1 MAVERGRLS
10 FPGSAGVLSRPVPMN
25 LFATWEIDGSSPSCV
40 PRLCTLTLKKLVVL
54 KELDKELISV
64 VIAVKMQGSKR
75 ILRSHEIVLPPS
87 GHVETELAL
96 TFSLQYPHFLK
107 REGNKLQIMLQRRK
121 RYKNRTILGYK
132 TLAVG
137 SINMAEVMQHPSE
150 GGQVLSLFSN
160 IKETTAKVAE
170 IWIFSLSSQPIDHE
184 DSTMQPSQK
193 IKSTD
198 NYSEEEYESFSSEQE
213 ASDDAV
219 HGQDLDDD
227 EYELGK
233 PKKQRRSIVRT
244 TSITRQQNFKQKVVA
259 LLRRFKVSDEV
270 LDSEQDPAEHVPE
283 VEEDLDLLY
292 DTLDID
298 NPSDSGPEMEDDDSV
313 LSTPKPKL
321 KPYFEGLSHSS
332 SQTEIG
338 SIHSIRSQREP
349 SSPVEV
355 PGKTTSLGSKHPGDS
370 ISDTVSYE
378 PSQQDSQE
386 AELSTLDVFI
396 EKLPPTGKITKTESL
411 IIPSTSRPEGK
422 QTGRRGRSTSLK
434 ERQPARPQNERAN
447 SLDNERSP
455 DTRHHLQI
463 PRKTVYDQLN
473 HILIS
478 DDQLPENIILVN
490 TSDWQGQFLSDVLQK
505 HTLPVVCTCSSADV
519 QAAFST
525 IVSRIQRYCNCNS
538 QPPNPIKI
546 AVAGAQNYLSAV
558 LRLFVEQLS
567 HKTPDWLSYMRFLI
581 IPLGSH
587 PVAKYLGS
595 VDYRYNNFFQ
605 DLAWRDL
612 FNKLEAQTTALMK
625 NRPRSSFPLLGQS
638 LGAELMG
645 LQVDY
650 WIAAQPMEKK
660 RDPEKKDPSTAK
672 NTLKCTF
679 RSLQVSR
686 LPTSGE
692 TTSTPTM
699 SMTVVT
705 KEKNK
710 KDYVYFENSSS
721 NPYLI
726 RRIEELNKTANGN
739 VEAKVVCFY
748 RRRDISSTLIVL
760 ADKHAREM
768 EEEMENPEMVDL
780 PEKQKHQLRHR
791 ELFLSRQL
799 ESLPATH
806 IRGKCSVTLL
816 NETESLKSYL
826 EREDFFFYSLVY
838 DPQQKTLLADKGE
851 IRVGNRYQAD
861 ITDLLKEG
869 EEDGRDQSKL
879 ETKVWEAFN
888 PLIDKQIDQFL
899 VVARSVGTFARAL
912 DCSSSVRQPS
922 LHMSAAAASRDITLF
937 HAMDTLHR
945 NVYDI
950 SKAIS
955 ALVPQGGPVL
965 CRDEMEEW
973 SASEAN
979 LFEEALE
986 KYGKDF
992 TDIQQDF
999 LPWKSLTSIIE
1010 YYYMWK
1016 TTDRYVQQ
1024 KRLKAAEAES
1034 KLKQVY
1040 IPNYNKPNPNQIN
1053 VNNVKPGVVNG
1064 TGGQAQN
1071 TGAGRACESC
1081 YTTQSYQWYSWGPPN
1096 MQCRL
1101 CASCWTYWKKYGGL
1115 KMPTRL
1121 DGERPGPN
1129 RNNMSLHGV
1138 PVRNSGSPKFAMKT
1152 RQAFYLHTTKLT
1164 RIARRLCRE
1173 ILRPWYAAR
1182 HPHLPINSAAIK
1194 AECTARLPEASEN
1207 PLLLKQ
1213 VVRKPLEAVLRYL
1226 ESHPCPPKPDPVK
1239 SLSSSL
1245 NNLTPAK
1252 FTPVINN
1259 GSPTILGKRSYE
1271 QHNGMDG
1278 NVKKR
1283 LLMPSRGLPNHGQT
1297 RQMGPSRN
1305 LLLNGKSYPTKVRLI
1320 RGGSMPPVKRRRM
1333 NWIDAPDDV
1342 FYMATEETRK
1352 IRKLLSSSEAKR
1364 AARRPYKPIILQ
1376 PVQAIQLRQPM
1387 NDEPIIIED

>member
-1 MAVERGRLS
+1 GLYDE
-10 FPGSAGVLSRPVPMN
+10 
-25 LFATWEIDGSSPSCV
+25 
-40 PRLCTLTLKKLVVL
+40 
-54 KELDKELISV
+54 
-64 VIAVKMQGSKR
+64 
-75 ILRSHEIVLPPS
+75 
-87 GHVETELAL
+87 
-96 TFSLQYPHFLK
+96 
-107 REGNKLQIMLQRRK
+107 
-121 RYKNRTILGYK
+121 
-132 TLAVG
+132 
-137 SINMAEVMQHPSE
+137 
-150 GGQVLSLFSN
+150 
-160 IKETTAKVAE
+160 AE
-170 IWIFSLSSQPIDHE
+170 IF
-184 DSTMQPSQK
+184 
-193 IKSTD
+193 
-198 NYSEEEYESFSSEQE
+198 F
-213 ASDDAV
+213 
-219 HGQDLDDD
+219 
-227 EYELGK
+227 
-233 PKKQRRSIVRT
+233 
-244 TSITRQQNFKQKVVA
+244 
-259 LLRRFKVSDEV
+259 LL
-270 LDSEQDPAEHVPE
+270 L
-283 VEEDLDLLY
+283 
-292 DTLDID
+292 
-298 NPSDSGPEMEDDDSV
+298 
-313 LSTPKPKL
+313 
-321 KPYFEGLSHSS
+321 
-332 SQTEIG
+332 
-338 SIHSIRSQREP
+338 
-349 SSPVEV
+349 
-355 PGKTTSLGSKHPGDS
+355 
-370 ISDTVSYE
+370 
-378 PSQQDSQE
+378 
-386 AELSTLDVFI
+386 
-396 EKLPPTGKITKTESL
+396 
-411 IIPSTSRPEGK
+411 
-422 QTGRRGRSTSLK
+422 
-434 ERQPARPQNERAN
+434 
-447 SLDNERSP
+447 
-455 DTRHHLQI
+455 
-463 PRKTVYDQLN
+463 
-473 HILIS
+473 
-478 DDQLPENIILVN
+478 
-490 TSDWQGQFLSDVLQK
+490 
-505 HTLPVVCTCSSADV
+505 
-519 QAAFST
+519 
-525 IVSRIQRYCNCNS
+525 
-538 QPPNPIKI
+538 
-546 AVAGAQNYLSAV
+546 
-558 LRLFVEQLS
+558 
-567 HKTPDWLSYMRFLI
+567 
-581 IPLGSH
+581 
-587 PVAKYLGS
+587 
-595 VDYRYNNFFQ
+595 
-605 DLAWRDL
+605 
-612 FNKLEAQTTALMK
+612 
-625 NRPRSSFPLLGQS
+625 
-638 LGAELMG
+638 
-645 LQVDY
+645 
-650 WIAAQPMEKK
+650 
-660 RDPEKKDPSTAK
+660 
-672 NTLKCTF
+672 
-679 RSLQVSR
+679 
-686 LPTSGE
+686 
-692 TTSTPTM
+692 
-699 SMTVVT
+699 
-705 KEKNK
+705 
-710 KDYVYFENSSS
+710 DYVYFENSSS

-760 ADKHAREM
+760 ADKHANLVKQAGRNDSKKGEM

-869 EEDGRDQSKL
+869 EDDGRDQSKL

-888 PLIDKQIDQFL
+888 PLVDKQIDQFL

-937 HAMDTLHR
+937 HAMDTLHK

-1024 KRLKAAEAES
+1024 VRVRITS
-1034 KLKQVY
+1034 F
-1040 IPNYNKPNPNQIN
+1040 IPREPNPNQIN

-1064 TGGQAQN
+1064 TGVQAQN

-1129 RNNMSLHGV
+1129 RNNLSPHGV

-1164 RIARRLCRE
+1164 RIARRLCRD
-1173 ILRPWYAAR
+1173 ILRPWHAAR
-1182 HPHLPINSAAIK
+1182 HPYLPINSAAIK

-1226 ESHPCPPKPDPVK
+1226 ESHPCPPKPDPAK

-1278 NVKKR
+1278 NMKKR
-1283 LLMPSRGLPNHGQT
+1283 LLMPSRGKTLKL
-1297 RQMGPSRN
+1297 RSGPSRN

-1364 AARRPYKPIILQ
+1364 AARRPYKPIILR
-1376 PVQAIQLRQPM
+1376 PIQAVQLRQPM

>member
-1 MAVERGRLS
+1 MW
-10 FPGSAGVLSRPVPMN
+10 VL
-25 LFATWEIDGSSPSCV
+25 
-40 PRLCTLTLKKLVVL
+40 
-54 KELDKELISV
+54 
-64 VIAVKMQGSKR
+64 
-75 ILRSHEIVLPPS
+75 
-87 GHVETELAL
+87 
-96 TFSLQYPHFLK
+96 
-107 REGNKLQIMLQRRK
+107 
-121 RYKNRTILGYK
+121 
-132 TLAVG
+132 
-137 SINMAEVMQHPSE
+137 
-150 GGQVLSLFSN
+150 
-160 IKETTAKVAE
+160 
-170 IWIFSLSSQPIDHE
+170 
-184 DSTMQPSQK
+184 
-193 IKSTD
+193 
-198 NYSEEEYESFSSEQE
+198 
-213 ASDDAV
+213 
-219 HGQDLDDD
+219 
-227 EYELGK
+227 
-233 PKKQRRSIVRT
+233 
-244 TSITRQQNFKQKVVA
+244 
-259 LLRRFKVSDEV
+259 
-270 LDSEQDPAEHVPE
+270 
-283 VEEDLDLLY
+283 LLY
-292 DTLDID
+292 D
-298 NPSDSGPEMEDDDSV
+298 S
-313 LSTPKPKL
+313 
-321 KPYFEGLSHSS
+321 
-332 SQTEIG
+332 
-338 SIHSIRSQREP
+338 
-349 SSPVEV
+349 
-355 PGKTTSLGSKHPGDS
+355 
-370 ISDTVSYE
+370 
-378 PSQQDSQE
+378 
-386 AELSTLDVFI
+386 
-396 EKLPPTGKITKTESL
+396 TGKGKSYIWSLSEGDDVCDGPCLGKSQITVTCM
-411 IIPSTSRPEGK
+411 
-422 QTGRRGRSTSLK
+422 
-434 ERQPARPQNERAN
+434 
-447 SLDNERSP
+447 
-455 DTRHHLQI
+455 
-463 PRKTVYDQLN
+463 
-473 HILIS
+473 S
-478 DDQLPENIILVN
+478 DAIND
-490 TSDWQGQFLSDVLQK
+490 D
-505 HTLPVVCTCSSADV
+505 
-519 QAAFST
+519 
-525 IVSRIQRYCNCNS
+525 R
-538 QPPNPIKI
+538 
-546 AVAGAQNYLSAV
+546 
-558 LRLFVEQLS
+558 
-567 HKTPDWLSYMRFLI
+567 
-581 IPLGSH
+581 
-587 PVAKYLGS
+587 
-595 VDYRYNNFFQ
+595 
-605 DLAWRDL
+605 
-612 FNKLEAQTTALMK
+612 
-625 NRPRSSFPLLGQS
+625 
-638 LGAELMG
+638 
-645 LQVDY
+645 
-650 WIAAQPMEKK
+650 
-660 RDPEKKDPSTAK
+660 
-672 NTLKCTF
+672 
-679 RSLQVSR
+679 
-686 LPTSGE
+686 
-692 TTSTPTM
+692 
-699 SMTVVT
+699 
-705 KEKNK
+705 
-710 KDYVYFENSSS
+710 DYVYFENSSS

-869 EEDGRDQSKL
+869 EDDGRDQSKL

-888 PLIDKQIDQFL
+888 PLVDKQIDQFL
-899 VVARSVGTFARAL
+899 VVARYEIRSTGLVVSDAEMMNCRPLQSHEPSKVFTVTNHIWREWSLAQNEHQAVQSCNWEMESAHLRKPQLSLHTKLILWLISCRSVGTFARAL

-937 HAMDTLHR
+937 HAMDTLHK

-1064 TGGQAQN
+1064 TGVQAQN
-1071 TGAGRACESC
+1071 AGAGRACESC

-1129 RNNMSLHGV
+1129 RNNLSPHGV

-1164 RIARRLCRE
+1164 RIARRLCRD
-1173 ILRPWYAAR
+1173 ILRPWHAAR
-1182 HPHLPINSAAIK
+1182 HPYLPINSAAIK

-1226 ESHPCPPKPDPVK
+1226 ESHPCPPKPDPAK

-1278 NVKKR
+1278 K
-1283 LLMPSRGLPNHGQT
+1283 
-1297 RQMGPSRN
+1297 
-1305 LLLNGKSYPTKVRLI
+1305 YFPTKFMLC
-1320 RGGSMPPVKRRRM
+1320 
-1333 NWIDAPDDV
+1333 
-1342 FYMATEETRK
+1342 
-1352 IRKLLSSSEAKR
+1352 L
-1364 AARRPYKPIILQ
+1364 
-1376 PVQAIQLRQPM
+1376 
-1387 NDEPIIIED
+1387 